1 MGQTQRAHAILSAS
15 GSKRWLSCPPS
26 ATLEEQFPESQS
38 DYAAEGTFAHTLAEH
53 LLRGNLTTELKPS
66 IYKKKLAELQKDPLY
81 SQSMLEYIEQ
91 YKTIVGEKYLALKRD
106 CKDAFVLLEQRLDF
120 SNWVPDGF
128 GTGDVVLISQGVIEI
143 VDLKYGQGVPV
154 SALGNPQMRLY
165 ALGAINE
172 YSMLYDF
179 DKVRMTIIQ
188 PRLDSISEDEIS
200 VQELLDWGE
209 SIVKP
214 TAAMAIAGEGDYKS
228 GEHCQF
234 CRAKAVCRKRAEDN
248 LEMARY
254 EFQNPNVLTHDE
266 IAVILEQA
274 DALQK
279 WAKDIQEYALDQA
292 ENHGVKFPGWKLVEG
307 RSNRKYTDKDAVAA
321 KLKEEGYSSEVIYQP
336 QEIWGITDME
346 KKIGK
351 KLFADYLKDLVIKP
365 AGKATLA
372 KENDPRPELS
382 SVASAVKDFD
392 DDVLS

>member
-1 MGQTQRAHAILSAS
+1 MGHSERAHAILSAS

-91 YKTIVGEKYLALKRD
+91 YKTIVGEKFLTLK
-106 CKDAFVLLEQRLDF
+106 KDSPDTFVMLEQRLDF
-120 SNWVPDGF
+120 SEWVPDGF
-128 GTGDVVLISQGVIEI
+128 GTGDVVIISPGTIEI
-143 VDLKYGQGVPV
+143 ADLKYGQGVPV
-154 SALGNPQMRLY
+154 SAIDNPQMKLY
-165 ALGAINE
+165 ALGAINKF
-172 YSMLYDF
+172 SMLYDF
-179 DKVRMTIIQ
+179 DTVRMSIIQ
-188 PRLDSISEDEIS
+188 PRLDSVSEDEIS

-209 SIVKP
+209 TVVKP
-214 TAAMAIAGEGDYKS
+214 TADMAIAGKGEYKS
-228 GEHCQF
+228 GDHCQF
-234 CRAKAVCRKRAEDN
+234 CRAKAVCRKRADDN

-254 EFQNPNVLTHDE
+254 EFQDPNVLTRDE

-372 KENDPRPELS
+372 KESDPRPELS

-392 DDVLS
+392 DDILS

>member
-1 MGQTQRAHAILSAS
+1 MLSTQRAHALLSAS
-15 GSKRWLSCPPS
+15 GSKRWMNCPPS

-38 DYAAEGTFAHTLAEH
+38 DYAAEGTLAHTLAEH

-91 YKTIVGEKYLALKRD
+91 YKTIVGEKYNALK
-106 CKDAFVLLEQRLDF
+106 KDSPDTFVMLEQRLDF
-120 SNWVPDGF
+120 SEWVPDGF
-128 GTGDVVLISQGVIEI
+128 GTGDVVIISPGVIEI

-209 SIVKP
+209 TIVKP
-214 TAAMAIAGEGDYKS
+214 TAAMAIAGEGEYKS
-228 GEHCQF
+228 GDHCQF

-254 EFQNPNVLTHDE
+254 EFQNPNVLSKDE
-266 IAVILEQA
+266 IAEILGQA

-307 RSNRKYTDKDAVAA
+307 RSNRKYTDKEAVAA

-372 KENDPRPELS
+372 KESDPRPELS

-392 DDVLS
+392 DDILS

>member
-1 MGQTQRAHAILSAS
+1 MGETQRAHAILSAS

-26 ATLEEQFPESQS
+26 ATLEEQFPESTS
-38 DYAAEGTFAHTLAEH
+38 DYAAEGTFAHSLAEH

-66 IYKKKLAELQKDPLY
+66 IYKKKLADLQKDPLY

-91 YKTIVGEKYLALKRD
+91 YMAIVGEKYLDLK
-106 CKDAFVLLEQRLDF
+106 KDYPDTFVMLEQRLDF
-120 SNWVPDGF
+120 SEWVPDGF
-128 GTGDVVLISQGVIEI
+128 GTGDVVIISPGVIEI

-154 SALGNPQMRLY
+154 SAMGNPQMRLY

-200 VQELLDWGE
+200 VQELLGWGE
-209 SIVKP
+209 TVVKP
-214 TAAMAIAGEGDYKS
+214 TAIMAIAGEGEYKS
-228 GEHCQF
+228 GDHCQF

-266 IAVILEQA
+266 IAEILEQA
-274 DALQK
+274 EALQK

-307 RSNRKYTDKDAVAA
+307 RSNRKYTDKEAVAA
-321 KLKEEGYSSEVIYQP
+321 KLKDEGYAPEVIYQP

-372 KENDPRPELS
+372 KESDPRPELS

-392 DDVLS
+392 DDILS

>member
-1 MGQTQRAHAILSAS
+1 MGHSERAHALLSAS
-15 GSKRWLSCPPS
+15 GSKRWMNCPPS
-26 ATLEEQFPESQS
+26 PRLEEQFPESKS
-38 DYAAEGTFAHTLAEH
+38 EDAILGTFAHELAEH

-66 IYKKKLAELQKDPLY
+66 IYKKKLIEFQKNPLY

-91 YKTIVGEKYLALKRD
+91 YKTIVGEKYLTLKKD
-106 CKDAFVLLEQRLDF
+106 CKDAFILLEQELNY
-120 SNWVPDGF
+120 SSWAQDGS
-128 GTGDVVLISQGVIEI
+128 GTADVVLISEGVIEI

-154 SALGNPQMRLY
+154 SAVGNPQMRLY

-188 PRLDSISEDEIS
+188 PRLDSVSEDEIT
-200 VQELLDWGE
+200 VQELLEWGE
-209 SIVKP
+209 TEVKP
-214 TAAMAIAGEGDYKS
+214 VAALAFAGEGEYKS
-228 GEHCQF
+228 GDHCQF

-254 EFQNPNVLTHDE
+254 EFQNPNILTHDE

-307 RSNRKYTDKDAVAA
+307 RSNRKYTDKEAVAT
-321 KLKEEGYSSEVIYQP
+321 KLKEEGYSTEVIYQP

-372 KENDPRPELS
+372 KESDPRPELS

-392 DDVLS
+392 DDILS

>member
-26 ATLEEQFPESQS
+26 ATLEEQFPESTS
-38 DYAAEGTFAHTLAEH
+38 DYAAEGTFAHNLAEH

-91 YKTIVGEKYLALKRD
+91 YKTIVGEKFLTLK
-106 CKDAFVLLEQRLDF
+106 KDYPDTFVMLEQRLDF
-120 SNWVPDGF
+120 SEWVPDGF
-128 GTGDVVLISQGVIEI
+128 GTGDVVIISPGVIEI

-200 VQELLDWGE
+200 VQELLGWGE
-209 SIVKP
+209 TVVKP
-214 TAAMAIAGEGDYKS
+214 TAAMANSGEGEYKS
-228 GEHCQF
+228 GDHCQF

-372 KENDPRPELS
+372 KESDPRPELS

-392 DDVLS
+392 DDILS

>member
-1 MGQTQRAHAILSAS
+1 MLSTQRAHAILSAS

-66 IYKKKLAELQKDPLY
+66 YYKKKLTEFQKDPLY

-91 YKTIVGEKYLALKRD
+91 YKTIVGEKYLDLK
-106 CKDAFVLLEQRLDF
+106 KDYPDTFVMLEQRLDF
-120 SNWVPDGF
+120 SEWVPDGF
-128 GTGDVVLISQGVIEI
+128 GTGDVVIISPGVIEI

-172 YSMLYDF
+172 YNMLYDF

-188 PRLDSISEDEIS
+188 PRLDSISEDEIT
-200 VQELLDWGE
+200 VQELLEWGE

-214 TAAMAIAGEGDYKS
+214 TAAMAIAGEGEYKS
-228 GEHCQF
+228 GDHCQF

-266 IAVILEQA
+266 IAVILGQA
-274 DALQK
+274 EALQK

-307 RSNRKYTDKDAVAA
+307 RSNRKYTDKEAVAA

-372 KENDPRPELS
+372 KESDPRPELS

-392 DDVLS
+392 DDILS